1 MLECRV
7 GSTRIRWLLPSLW
20 ICFLF
25 RGWFYASMFPLW
37 EGYDE
42 FAHFGVVRAMI
53 AKGILLVPRD
63 QSGPRDVEE
72 SLKLAPVPWEVRGWE
87 VFRSSLT
94 EEAYWRL
101 SPEERRRRE
110 ARLRGM
116 PPGWAREDS
125 VGGVSAYEALQPPLY
140 YWLMAPALYA
150 LKGSGL
156 LAQVMLLRWI
166 GVAIASV
173 AVPLTYRIALTVT
186 GRGSVALGCSAVVAV
201 MPGFATNVA
210 RVSNEPLSILLFT
223 LLIWLGLGILNRVPD
238 AVSAAWLGAVL
249 GLGLLTKAYFLTAVP
264 AVLLLLFYRY
274 RRARVETRVETWVAA
289 LTASVT
295 TVAMAGW
302 WYVRNVLTTGAFSGL
317 AEPVMLRDRDVTAML
332 AAVPHIPWVHAVD
345 VILVSHLYFCGWSSL
360 TVRSWMYHVFFAIA
374 ILAALGLTVQL
385 RRPAVFWLVGIYG
398 FFWLGQLYN
407 VWLQYLT
414 KGLAG
419 SMGWYLYAVVAS
431 EVVLCAVAFGRY
443 RVLAVALGTTLF
455 GLLDLYGM
463 HWLAIPYYTGI
474 IGHRANGALAALHI
488 SQFRAV
494 GFDAVFERLAVN
506 KWAPVSPRVLMVLWI
521 LYFAGTVLPMAAMLF
536 LALRSRIPDPGPGN
550 AVHCKGS

>member
-1 MLECRV
+1 
-7 GSTRIRWLLPSLW
+7 LLALIW

-42 FAHFGVVRAMI
+42 FAHFGVVRAI
-53 AKGILLVPRD
+53 AARGILLVPRD
-63 QSGPRDVEE
+63 QVGPRDVEE
-72 SLKLAPVPWEVRGWE
+72 SLKLAPVPWEVRGWD

-94 EEAYWRL
+94 EEGYWRL
-101 SPEERRRRE
+101 PPEERRRRE
-110 ARLRGM
+110 ARLRDM
-116 PPGWAREDS
+116 PPSWAREDS
-125 VGGVSAYEALQPPLY
+125 ASGVSAYEALQSPLY

-166 GVAIASV
+166 GVAIASL
-173 AVPLTYRIALTVT
+173 AVPLTFGIAWTVAESE
-186 GRGSVALGCSAVVAV
+186 SVALGCSAVVAV
-201 MPGFATNVA
+201 MPGFATNAA
-210 RVSNEPLSILLFT
+210 RVSNEPLAILLFT
-223 LLIWLGLGILNRVPD
+223 LLIWSGLRILNRAP
-238 AVSAAWLGAVL
+238 AAGSAASLGAVL

-264 AVLLLLFYRY
+264 AVLLLLFYKY
-274 RRARVETRVETWVAA
+274 RRAWVAA
-289 LTASVT
+289 LTASVIT
-295 TVAMAGW
+295 LVIAGW
-302 WYVRNVLTTGAFSGL
+302 WYVRNFVTTGTSTGL
-317 AEPVMLRDRDVTAML
+317 AESVTLRDSGVTAML

-360 TVRSWMYHVFFAIA
+360 TVRSWMYHVFFAIV
-374 ILAALGLTVQL
+374 ILAALGLTVQFRL
-385 RRPAVFWLVGIYG
+385 PAVLWLVGIYG

-407 VWLQYLT
+407 VLLHYLT
-414 KGLAG
+414 IGLAG
-419 SMGWYLYAVVAS
+419 SMGWYMYAVVAA

-443 RVLAVALGTTLF
+443 RFPAVALGTILF

-488 SQFRAV
+488 SEFRAV

-506 KWAPVSPRVLMVLWI
+506 KWAPMSPRVLIVLWI
-521 LYFAGTVLPMAAMLF
+521 LYFAGTILPMAVMLL
-536 LALRSRIPDPGPGN
+536 LALRPLQGRVPNQKENPTRIS
-550 AVHCKGS
+550 V

>member
-1 MLECRV
+1 M
-7 GSTRIRWLLPSLW
+7 RIRWLLASIW

-25 RGWFYASMFPLW
+25 RGWFYASMLPLW

-42 FAHFGVVRAMI
+42 FAHFGVVRALT

-63 QSGPRDVEE
+63 QPGPRDVEE
-72 SLKLAPVPWEVRGWE
+72 SLKLAPVPWEVRGWD

-94 EEAYWRL
+94 EEAYWGL
-101 SPEERRRRE
+101 PPEERRRRE
-110 ARLRGM
+110 ARLRDM
-116 PPGWAREDS
+116 PPSWEGEDS

-156 LAQVMLLRWI
+156 LAQMMLLRWI
-166 GVAIASV
+166 GIAIASL
-173 AVPLTYRIALTVT
+173 AVPLTFGIALTVT
-186 GRGSVALGCSAVVAV
+186 RRESVALGCSAVVAV

-210 RVSNEPLSILLFT
+210 RISNEPLAILLFT
-223 LLIWLGLGILNRVPD
+223 LLISLGLGILNRAPGAGS
-238 AVSAAWLGAVL
+238 AVSLGAVL

-264 AVLLLLFYRY
+264 AVLLLLFYKY
-274 RRARVETRVETWVAA
+274 GRVWVAG
-289 LTASVT
+289 LTTSVI
-295 TVAMAGW
+295 TVAIAGW
-302 WYVRNVLTTGAFSGL
+302 WYLRNVVTTGTFSGL
-317 AEPVMLRDRDVTAML
+317 AEPGMLRDRSMTALL
-332 AAVPHIPWVHAVD
+332 AAVPHIPWVRAID

-360 TVRSWMYHVFFAIA
+360 TVRSWMYRVFFAIA
-374 ILAALGLTVQL
+374 MLAALGLIVQL

-419 SMGWYLYAVVAS
+419 SMGWYMYAVVAS
-431 EVVLCAVAFGRY
+431 EVVLCAVAFGRL
-443 RVLAVALGTTLF
+443 RVLGVALGTVLF

-474 IGHRANGALAALHI
+474 IGHRPNGALAALHI
-488 SQFRAV
+488 SEFRAV

-506 KWAPVSPRVLMVLWI
+506 KCALMSPRVLIALWI
-521 LYFAGTVLPMAAMLF
+521 LYFAGTILPVAVMLL
-536 LALRSRIPDPGPGN
+536 LALWSKKSQPQEIL
-550 AVHCKGS
+550 